1 MTIDII
7 FNMCDGDAES
17 SGALAPMQAGY
28 QY

>member
-7 FNMCDGDAES
+7 FSMCDEDAES
-17 SGALAPMQAGY
+17 SGALVSAQAGY